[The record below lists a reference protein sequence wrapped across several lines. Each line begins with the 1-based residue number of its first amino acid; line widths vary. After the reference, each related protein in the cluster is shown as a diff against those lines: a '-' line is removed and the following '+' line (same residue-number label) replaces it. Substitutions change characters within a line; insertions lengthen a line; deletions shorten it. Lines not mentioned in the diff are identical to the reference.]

1 VAAISNFFSPQLLD
15 LFCSNPTPVV
25 CCKSSAMAIPE
36 SWRLLEQAILLQQ
49 ATRFAKD
56 VLNKDGDLRFKQKQ
70 LQHFFTDV
78 DINRKPFDC
87 IYTEL
92 EDQMDDIV
100 LGFYNE
106 VWRVEVTM
114 AAEDAEKDIA
124 MIAEANGFQTAEIE
138 VISGYVIS
146 KLAVTKQMRKISE
159 ASSDIEEAV
168 AIAHAAEL
176 SLLENAVKVNLQ
188 KLLKSETARQQKAD
202 SIVSSSPQEA
212 SKGAHKSWYNFVSP
226 ETSLTQQDVL
236 TGARLHQVPYYNF
249 PYKVFS
255 DDDAS
260 LPLEIPDGLRCG
272 CPLGCIKLMQ
282 YCSSLE
288 IAMGKCHGCKDC
300 KGRASVCE
308 CFCECLACEQ
318 AYIVHIAKIRRQSAF
333 KDC

>member
-1 VAAISNFFSPQLLD
+1 
-15 LFCSNPTPVV
+15 
-25 CCKSSAMAIPE
+25 MAIPA
-36 SWRLLEQAILLQQ
+36 SWRVLEKAILLQQ
-49 ATRFAKD
+49 ATEFAKD

-70 LQHFFTDV
+70 LQHLLHDV

-87 IYTEL
+87 IFIEL

-124 MIAEANGFQTAEIE
+124 MVAEANGFQTADIE
-138 VISGYVIS
+138 VIRGYVIS

-168 AIAHAAEL
+168 AIAHTAEL

-188 KLLKSETARQQKAD
+188 KLLQSETARQQEAQTACGNY
-202 SIVSSSPQEA
+202 VSS
-212 SKGAHKSWYNFVSP
+212 
-226 ETSLTQQDVL
+226 ETSLTLQDVL

-260 LPLEIPDGLRCG
+260 LPLEIPDGPRCG

-282 YCSSLE
+282 YCSSVE
-288 IAMGKCHGCKDC
+288 IVNGKCHGCKDC
-300 KGRASVCE
+300 KDRASFRA
-308 CFCECLACEQ
+308 CFCECLTCDQ
-318 AYIVHIAKIRRQSAF
+318 AYIAHIAKIRRQSAF
-333 KDC
+333 EDCASSVP

>member
-1 VAAISNFFSPQLLD
+1 
-15 LFCSNPTPVV
+15 
-25 CCKSSAMAIPE
+25 MAILA
-36 SWRLLEQAILLQQ
+36 SWRVLEQAILVQQ
-49 ATRFAKD
+49 ATEFAKD
-56 VLNKDGDLRFKQKQ
+56 VLNKDGDLRSKQKQ
-70 LQHFFTDV
+70 LQHFLNDV

-87 IYTEL
+87 IFIEL

-114 AAEDAEKDIA
+114 AAEEAEKDIA
-124 MIAEANGFQTAEIE
+124 MVAEANGFQTADIE
-138 VISGYVIS
+138 VIRGYVIS
-146 KLAVTKQMRKISE
+146 KLAVTKQMKKISE

-168 AIAHAAEL
+168 AIAHTAEL

-188 KLLKSETARQQKAD
+188 KLLQCETARQQEAHT
-202 SIVSSSPQEA
+202 SVLSSPQEA
-212 SKGAHKSWYNFVSP
+212 SKGAHRSLYNFVSS
-226 ETSLTQQDVL
+226 ETSLTLQDVL

-260 LPLEIPDGLRCG
+260 LPLEIPDGPRCG

-288 IAMGKCHGCKDC
+288 IVNGKCHGCKDC
-300 KGRASVCE
+300 KDRASFCE
-308 CFCECLACEQ
+308 CFCECLTCEQ
-318 AYIVHIAKIRRQSAF
+318 AYIAHIAKIRRQSAF
-333 KDC
+333 EDCSSIVP